1 MSVTTETPSYIG
13 TNTTLKCSITLNHD
27 AVDTTVNIGRID
39 VTWMGPQGRLSSNGT
54 IAISEATVSSN
65 VYESTL
71 TLSPLMNTAAGNYTC
86 EAIMIPVPDQFLL
99 TSRTG
104 HGIRTIS
111 VEGKVNV
118 LHFLCIHKQFLC
130 LRVQ

>member
-1 MSVTTETPSYIG
+1 M
-13 TNTTLKCSITLNHD
+13 
-27 AVDTTVNIGRID
+27 NIGRVV
-39 VTWMGPQGRLSSNGT
+39 VTWMGPQGRLSSSGT

-71 TLSPLMNTAAGNYTC
+71 TLSPLMNTTAGSYTC

-99 TSRTG
+99 TSTTG
-104 HGIRTIS
+104 HGIQTIS

-118 LHFLCIHKQFLC
+118 LHFLCIRKQFLC